1 VNWDKLNPDFYLAN
15 YVFFARIKL
24 GAFIDVIT
32 TSIAANTHGKHH
44 SDLDLLVLG
53 SSDPG

>member
-32 TSIAANTHGKHH
+32 TSIAANAHGKHH